1 MDLGL
6 SALTDDQL
14 LDLLQQACG
23 ELVTRDPFVRG
34 LAQAAIF
41 TESEKLAAIKKEAAK
56 CVENVRR
63 EYIQQI
69 GKEVAQSV
77 RDSYKAGKLRLLDS
91 KQEANAATTA
101 EVKERIALIDETIK
115 KLKAGDAGRFAFE
128 ITGQYI
134 AFSHAGKNYQT
145 AKKLPPDTV
154 EKVGNTI
161 KGLLEK

>member
-41 TESEKLAAIKKEAAK
+41 TESEKLDVIKKEAKKA
-56 CVENVRR
+56 VENVRR
-63 EYIQQI
+63 EYTQQI

-77 RDSYKAGKLRLLDS
+77 RDSYKAGKLRLLEPIA
-91 KQEANAATTA
+91 EANVATAA
-101 EVKERIALIDETIK
+101 EVKERIALIDEAVK
-115 KLKAGDAGRFAFE
+115 KLKSGDSGRFAFE

-134 AFSHAGKNYQT
+134 AFSHGGKNYQT
-145 AKKLPPDTV
+145 AKKLAPDTC
-154 EKVGNTI
+154 EKVGATI
-161 KGLLEK
+161 KALLEK